1 MATIEHMEVHVCG
14 KCGCES
20 WMLRTFL
27 NDKRKTREN
36 FYCPNGHCRAFVK
49 STEEILQEKLN
60 AANLSIAA
68 NNSQLEKLKT
78 GECPFCCKTVRDLSG
93 HLRRN
98 HA

>member
-27 NDKRKTREN
+27 NDKRKTRED

-49 STEEILQEKLN
+49 STEEIL
-60 AANLSIAA
+60 AAISLTH
-68 NNSQLEKLKT
+68 QPKPGKMEVL
-78 GECPFCCKTVRDLSG
+78 
-93 HLRRN
+93 
-98 HA
+98 